1 MEENLEKKVNF
12 IKVYE
17 HILQNEFHV
26 SSDRIHKIRGFY
38 ESYLDKFENEVIKN
52 IVDDVNDAKMKE
64 LYDLFNENIK
74 NLFLHNFSKMIKE
87 VTYGYEPRLAYE
99 GTRINDLL
107 NIGIEYSYLLLKHYK
122 FDEADITR
130 KLRSKLSRN
139 VEATTLEKALK
150 MVKDHMINATHD
162 NIYFKDNSS
171 TFLNTILENLGN
183 EKIRDIYDYNLR
195 HIDNYEIR
203 DIEFNFSA
211 NAPSYDN
218 IMFYDTEK
226 DITFFK
232 YNDNIYK
239 AYGKYENFDDFLN
252 QNLEFKNHLEDYEKA
267 RVCVSINPV
276 GFCRYQADNA
286 LYYYSINGQFYKSEI
301 PFDDDEIR
309 QQFDRVLNF
318 MERVPRIDELL
329 FGNVCMVNSNYTPSD
344 ERLEQIRNYS
354 KLNIAN
360 TLENIRRYTNVV
372 DENKKNANF
381 VRLKEMYIAYKNAT
395 DEKLSR
401 MTGWGYLKKIFV
413 YLPYKWSIS
422 SLKSDIKA
430 TLHMTEREFETKI
443 KVENTTK
450 FETNSYDILKNHQ
463 ELVKNISKNKE
474 YSAVLPK
481 YLTKEVKEEFNIDDE
496 KILNLKYKISP
507 NIISEQI
514 KEYEFTDDLDLDV
527 FDYTDEIKEINNDGI
542 KIDDNIEFDD
552 FLKEIDNNNSLDKI
566 DTNLGKEKVFTDP
579 TRLPIKGLNSDLVAE
594 FNYIFDKLPNI
605 AFIQHY
611 TLYIYSDLKDKG
623 EVDKVEAFELASA
636 VYNIVFD
643 QHEKHMVLTDE
654 QKKYVNALANEII
667 SARDNFKN
675 EQLNHI
681 NNEANKFVNAND
693 KDDIDSLVN
702 NIKAP
707 DNLSLKTYSAKLL
720 EIGPIDNKNVKI
732 YASFLNETKSN
743 EFVCHYTKYVYEHR
757 FSLGRNIDI
766 AKAYSIANYLDEKI
780 NNQVHNSIEYDR
792 DIDEIAKPIIEK
804 INKNVLKV
812 TSNIKNIVVEEIKND
827 NQINDLVNNVENENK
842 ELNNEKNSKM

>member
-38 ESYLDKFENEVIKN
+38 DSYLDKFENEVIKN
-52 IVDDVNDAKMKE
+52 IVDDVSDAKMKE

-87 VTYGYEPRLAYE
+87 VTYGYEPELAYN
-99 GTRINDLL
+99 GTRLNDLL

-122 FDEADITR
+122 FDDTDVTR

-139 VEATTLEKALK
+139 VEDATLEKALK

-162 NIYFKDNSS
+162 NIYFKDNSTS
-171 TFLNTILENLGN
+171 FLNTILENLGN

-195 HIDNYEIR
+195 HIDNYKIR
-203 DIEFNFSA
+203 DIETNFDL
-211 NAPSYDN
+211 NATYDN
-218 IMFYDTEK
+218 IMYYDAEK

-239 AYGKYENFDDFLN
+239 AYGKYENFEEFLN
-252 QNLEFKNHLEDYEKA
+252 ENEEFKSYLEDYEKA
-267 RVCVSINPV
+267 RVCVSQNHV
-276 GFCRYQADNA
+276 GFCRYQADNK
-286 LYYYSINGQFYKSEI
+286 LYYYSINRQFYKSEI

-309 QQFDRVLNF
+309 QQFDRVLNY
-318 MERVPRIDELL
+318 MERVPQIDELL
-329 FGNVCMVNSNYTPSD
+329 FGNVCMVNSNYSPSD
-344 ERLEQIRNYS
+344 LRLEQIRNYS

-360 TLENIRRYTNVV
+360 TLENIRRYSNVV
-372 DENKKNANF
+372 DENNKNANF
-381 VRLKEMYIAYKNAT
+381 VRLKEMYRAYENAT
-395 DEKLSR
+395 NEKLSR

-413 YLPYKWSIS
+413 YLPYKWAIS

-430 TLHMTEREFETKI
+430 TLHMSEREFETKI
-443 KVENTTK
+443 KIENTTK
-450 FETNSYDILKNHQ
+450 FETNSYDVLKNHQ
-463 ELVKNISKNKE
+463 DLVKNISNNKE

-481 YLTKEVKEEFNIDDE
+481 YLTKEVKEEFNINDE

-514 KEYEFTDDLDLDV
+514 KEYNFNDDLDLDV
-527 FDYTDEIKEINNDGI
+527 FDYKNEIN
-542 KIDDNIEFDD
+542 
-552 FLKEIDNNNSLDKI
+552 EIDNDKI
-566 DTNLGKEKVFTDP
+566 DENLEFDKFLKGIDNNASLDEIDANLGKEKVLTDP
-579 TRLPIKGLNSDLVAE
+579 TRLPIKDLNSDLVAE
-594 FNYIFDKLPNI
+594 FNYIFDKLPNV

-611 TLYIYSDLKDKG
+611 TLYIYSDLKEK
-623 EVDKVEAFELASA
+623 VDKVEAFELASA
-636 VYNIVFD
+636 VYNIVLD
-643 QHEKHMVLTDE
+643 QHVKHMVLTPE
-654 QKKYVNALANEII
+654 QKKYVTSLANKII
-667 SARDNFKN
+667 ASREDYKN

-681 NNEANKFVNAND
+681 NSDADEFVDTYDQND
-693 KDDIDSLVN
+693 INRIVN
-702 NIKAP
+702 NIKNP
-707 DNLSLKTYSAKLL
+707 DNLELKTYTAKLL
-720 EIGPIDNKNVKI
+720 EIGPIENRNVNI
-732 YASFLNETKSN
+732 YASFLNGTNSN
-743 EFVCHYTKYVYEHR
+743 EFVCHYTKYVFERR

-780 NNQVHNSIEYDR
+780 NNEVHKSIKYDR
-792 DIDEIAKPIIEK
+792 DVKEIAEPIIDK
-804 INKNVLKV
+804 INKNVLKA

-827 NQINDLVNNVENENK
+827 NKINDVSNSLKNENK
-842 ELNNEKNSKM
+842 ELNNEKNQKK